1 MTRNLSL
8 NALYREKPIQV
19 PQNLKVDLTA
29 QEDQLFGL
37 LDECKQQLDREGLN
51 VECRIAGG
59 WVRDK
64 AGSLYIVF

>member
-8 NALYREKPIQV
+8 NALYRENPVHV
-19 PQNLKVDLTA
+19 PETLKVELTA
-29 QEDQLFGL
+29 QEDQLFSL
-37 LDECKQQLDREGLN
+37 LDECKQQLDKEGQN

-64 AGSLYIVF
+64 AR